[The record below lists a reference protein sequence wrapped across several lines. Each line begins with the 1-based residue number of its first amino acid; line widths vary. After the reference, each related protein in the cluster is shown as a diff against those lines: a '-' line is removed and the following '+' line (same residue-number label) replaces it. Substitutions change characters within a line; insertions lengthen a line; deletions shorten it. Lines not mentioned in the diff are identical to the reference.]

1 MLLISTKNLNKI
13 HNVNTTAKTITVD
26 SGVTLRQIDGAAKA
40 NLALSYAPYWWGLT
54 IGGMLGTGAH
64 GSSLWGKGS
73 SIHDH
78 VVELWIVSPDS
89 PEDGYV
95 KVRTL
100 NETDVDLDAAKVS
113 LGVLGVISQN
123 SFLELFSKWNFQNFE
138 RKGDVVR
145 LVSYKTDDAN
155 SSCIPCLWSVVFRL
169 CLELWIVSPDSPEDG
184 YVKVRTLNET
194 DVDLDA
200 AKVSLGVLGVISQEG
215 EGGEYGFGGD
225 YGGVRGGSGFQ
236 SEDMAFF
243 EENGEIFVGFGPDD
257 AL

>member
-1 MLLISTKNLNKI
+1 MCSTGNSDCTITNSYGMFPDRTTGWVAEATYPTSEDELIVVVAAATKNNRKMKVATRYSHSIPKLVFPDGKDMLLISTKNLNKI

-113 LGVLGVISQN
+113 LGVLGVISQSCN
-123 SFLELFSKWNFQNFE
+123 GK
-138 RKGDVVR
+138 KV
-145 LVSYKTDDAN
+145 DAN
-155 SSCIPCLWSVVFRL
+155 
-169 CLELWIVSPDSPEDG
+169 
-184 YVKVRTLNET
+184 K
-194 DVDLDA
+194 
-200 AKVSLGVLGVISQEG
+200 
-215 EGGEYGFGGD
+215 
-225 YGGVRGGSGFQ
+225 
-236 SEDMAFF
+236 SEPYKKRKT
-243 EENGEIFVGFGPDD
+243 EIIY
-257 AL
+257 